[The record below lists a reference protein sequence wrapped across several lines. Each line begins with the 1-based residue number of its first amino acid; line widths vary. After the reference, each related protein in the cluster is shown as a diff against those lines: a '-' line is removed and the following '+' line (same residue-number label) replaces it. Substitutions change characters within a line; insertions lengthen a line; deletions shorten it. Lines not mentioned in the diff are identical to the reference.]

1 MVRSHLLYYG
11 ELYQAERGFCK
22 HFLSEAITHF
32 TYHRE
37 REREISLTLEHV
49 NNHFRISFHLSGTC
63 K

>member
-37 REREISLTLEHV
+37 RDLPDT
-49 NNHFRISFHLSGTC
+49 GTC
-63 K
+63 KQSLQN